1 MSLSRVSSKVLLKLS
16 ISCVGSF
23 RMNPTVSLRRKGR
36 LSMTTLRTVVSRVA
50 SIRQERVAE
59 LLKREL
65 SILFQRES
73 NTWFGGL
80 FITVTQ
86 VRIGP
91 DLGLA
96 KVYLSFMATPDKE
109 KALKEVEAEGW
120 RVRKALGAKVGK
132 QLRRVPELNFY
143 LDDSLDFVD
152 EVQRALHS

>member
-1 MSLSRVSSKVLLKLS
+1 M
-16 ISCVGSF
+16 
-23 RMNPTVSLRRKGR
+23 
-36 LSMTTLRTVVSRVA
+36 A

-152 EVQRALHS
+152 DVQRALRNTLLSCKVRDLLRDRGPTRRAVQEMDGVSDCGKGLEVI

>member
-1 MSLSRVSSKVLLKLS
+1 M
-16 ISCVGSF
+16 
-23 RMNPTVSLRRKGR
+23 
-36 LSMTTLRTVVSRVA
+36 A

-73 NTWFGGL
+73 NTWFNGL

-96 KVYLSFMATPDKE
+96 KVYLSFMAAPNRDE
-109 KALKEVEAEGW
+109 ALKQVEAEGW
-120 RVRKALGAKVGK
+120 RVRKALGGKVGK

-143 LDDSLDFVD
+143 VDDSLDFVD

>member
-1 MSLSRVSSKVLLKLS
+1 M
-16 ISCVGSF
+16 
-23 RMNPTVSLRRKGR
+23 
-36 LSMTTLRTVVSRVA
+36 A

-73 NTWFGGL
+73 SAWFGGL

-96 KVYLSFMATPDKE
+96 KVYLSFMGVKDKNE
-109 KALKEVEAEGW
+109 ALKQVESEGW
-120 RVRKALGAKVGK
+120 RVRKALGSKVGK

-143 LDDSLDFVD
+143 VDDSLDFVD
-152 EVQRALHS
+152 EVQRALND